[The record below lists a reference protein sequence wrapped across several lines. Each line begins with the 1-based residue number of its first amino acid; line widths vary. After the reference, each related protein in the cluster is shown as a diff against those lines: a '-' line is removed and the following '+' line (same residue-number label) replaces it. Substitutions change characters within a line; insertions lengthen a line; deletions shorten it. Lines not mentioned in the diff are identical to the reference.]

1 MSINKGAVIYV
12 ESPFQVLQAYE
23 LAEKL
28 NKEKFKIILRLN
40 NLKNNNEQML
50 ELIKVL
56 ELKNIETFKNNAF
69 SLSMMMLKLIFL
81 SIRSKKIFIGDE
93 NSRVYKIIKYF
104 LFSSVIY
111 MDDGVATINSKNNNV
126 PRFSI
131 FNTKN
136 IYLKNDF
143 SQLSKFLN
151 KKLIDSEK
159 KIALVVGT
167 KAIEEYILSEE
178 DYFRFINFS
187 IEHAENLEVYYWP
200 HRGESTKTIN
210 HIKNHTKIRVVSA
223 DLPIEFVSIVT
234 NARPEIII
242 SMFSTAL
249 FSLNKIYPKASLI
262 AIQMDNNCYL
272 NRKESIMNMY
282 KYFTNNTD
290 IEIKKI

>member
-1 MSINKGAVIYV
+1 
-12 ESPFQVLQAYE
+12 
-23 LAEKL
+23 
-28 NKEKFKIILRLN
+28 
-40 NLKNNNEQML
+40 
-50 ELIKVL
+50 
-56 ELKNIETFKNNAF
+56 
-69 SLSMMMLKLIFL
+69 MMMLKLIFL

-167 KAIEEYILSEE
+167 KAIEEHIL
-178 DYFRFINFS
+178 
-187 IEHAENLEVYYWP
+187 V
-200 HRGESTKTIN
+200 
-210 HIKNHTKIRVVSA
+210 
-223 DLPIEFVSIVT
+223 
-234 NARPEIII
+234 
-242 SMFSTAL
+242 
-249 FSLNKIYPKASLI
+249 
-262 AIQMDNNCYL
+262 
-272 NRKESIMNMY
+272 
-282 KYFTNNTD
+282 
-290 IEIKKI
+290 KKIILGL